1 MYAMVPFHV
10 APGPAPR
17 TVSLAG
23 ELNATSAHG
32 VVDQVTLHLPGPG
45 DARLDLSQLDVL
57 DASGLRAIAEIA
69 DALGPDHRLVLLFPT
84 KEVRRALEAS
94 GILDLDRIVVAPEGP
109 LDGIRIVDLDSPTFG
124 PPSDLPFIW
133 LG

>member
-1 MYAMVPFHV
+1 MVAMVPFEI

-23 ELNATSAHG
+23 ELNAMSAHG
-32 VVDQVTLHLPGPG
+32 VVDQVALHLPGPG

-57 DASGLRAIAEIA
+57 DASGLRAIEEIA
-69 DALGPDHRLVLLFPT
+69 DALGPGHRLVLLFPT

-94 GILDLDRIVVAPEGP
+94 GILDPDRLIVAPEGP
-109 LDGIRIVDLDSPTFG
+109 LDGIRIVDLDSPAFSQ
-124 PPSDLPFIW
+124 PSDLPFIW